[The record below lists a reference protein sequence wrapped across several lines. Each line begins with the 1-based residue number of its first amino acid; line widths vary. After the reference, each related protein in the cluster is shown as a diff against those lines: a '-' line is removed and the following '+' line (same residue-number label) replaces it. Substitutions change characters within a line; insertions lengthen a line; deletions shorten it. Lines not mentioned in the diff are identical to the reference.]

1 MNSIP
6 YRGVRG

>member
-6 YRGVRG
+6 Y

>member
-6 YRGVRG
+6 YR